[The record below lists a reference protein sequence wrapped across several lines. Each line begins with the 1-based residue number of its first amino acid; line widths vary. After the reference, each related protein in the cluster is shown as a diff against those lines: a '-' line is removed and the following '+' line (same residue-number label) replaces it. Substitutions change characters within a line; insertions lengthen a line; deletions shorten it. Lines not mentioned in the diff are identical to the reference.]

1 MNLQAI
7 IIANLIGF
15 NLILFLRISRYI
27 SQTKADTEEKA
38 FNVMMYLVMIA
49 CIVEPVT
56 FFVDGK
62 PGALSYWINV
72 LGNTYL
78 YYANTTG
85 TFLWFMFM
93 DLSMFHDRSRMKKIY
108 YKLAVPAGLLIASL
122 IGNIWGKYYFYVDD
136 QNAYHRLP
144 AVYIFYLYLILCAFY
159 TLWLYYSYKSRHG
172 ETAFFPVYM
181 YLAPILVTSILQMLI
196 YGISLAWLG
205 SALGIVAVSMTLQ
218 QQKAYID
225 ELTGLYNRLFLN
237 HILYKMMRNNADF
250 FGIMMDLNDFK
261 AINDNYGHSSGDSAL
276 VDAASVFRKSLNN
289 DSLAFRYAGDEF
301 IIIVK
306 TSKLDDV
313 LQIEKNI
320 QENIYDFNEN
330 SDHPYVLSVA
340 FGHDRFDKEKDNEDS
355 FLNKIDHA
363 MYQAKKA
370 YHEQGR

>member
-7 IIANLIGF
+7 IIANLVGF
-15 NLILFLRISRYI
+15 NLILFLLISRYI

-78 YYANTTG
+78 YYANATG

-93 DLSMFHDRSRMKKIY
+93 DLSMFHDRSRIKRIY

-144 AVYIFYLYLILCAFY
+144 AVYIFYLYLILCAIY

-181 YLAPILVTSILQMLI
+181 YLAPILITSILQMLF

-205 SALGIVAVSMTLQ
+205 SALGIVAVSMSLQ

-301 IIIVK
+301 IIIIK

-370 YHEQGR
+370 YHEQGQ

>member
-7 IIANLIGF
+7 IIANLVGF

-144 AVYIFYLYLILCAFY
+144 AVYIFYFYLILCAFY

-313 LQIEKNI
+313 LQIEKSI
-320 QENIYDFNEN
+320 QENIYDFNKN